1 MKVHVFRCNKL
12 VDKKEMLQLMCLLN
26 GCSQNPLRIT
36 FFFFFFFSF
45 GHPAAYPGPEIRSEL
60 HLTYAEAGSFNP
72 LCGAGDRTCIL
83 ALQRHTD
90 PIAATAGTRSIIFL
104 EAESRDSGVSHLD
117 SNPELQCFSIILLLE
132 YNCDS
137 SLLCL
142 LSCVDLVCVL

>member
-117 SNPELQCFSIILLLE
+117 SNPEL
-132 YNCDS
+132 
-137 SLLCL
+137 
-142 LSCVDLVCVL
+142 